1 MTLLWDYGN
10 WMSMFIVAGLSVI
23 GSSFFAG
30 IKWNEEAMKSLGVK
44 REYVHG
50 VLRHLA
56 YLVCFV
62 LFGIAAWGLSPY
74 PTTNGAHGEG
84 TGIFPTWAQVLSG
97 LINFGPAFIAIVAL
111 VVPPAWIG
119 L

>member
-1 MTLLWDYGN
+1 
-10 WMSMFIVAGLSVI
+10 MFIVAGLSLI
-23 GSSFFAG
+23 GSCFFAG
-30 IKWNEEAMKSLGVK
+30 IKWHHEAMKSLGVK

-50 VLRHLA
+50 VLTHLS

-74 PTTNGAHGEG
+74 PTTSGAHGEG
-84 TGIFPTWAQVLSG
+84 TGILPTWAQVLSG
-97 LINFGPAFIAIVAL
+97 LINFGPAFIAVVAIVI
-111 VVPPAWIG
+111 PPAWIG